1 MSAKLEENALNLAP
15 PPLAGSSGGPRIG
28 LALGAGGARGF
39 AQVPVIEA
47 FDELGIKPVAIAGSS
62 MGAILG
68 AGMAAGMTGW
78 EIRDYAIDTIGHRAN
93 VANRLWNLGPSTMRD
108 ALGGFKLGQF
118 NLERIL
124 RAFLPREIPADFAG
138 LAIPFKVIT
147 TDYYGQC
154 EVVCETGD
162 LYEALAASAAIPAL
176 FMPIQ
181 RDGRLM
187 IDGGIFNPVPYDHLA
202 DVADIVVGVD
212 VIGGPD
218 SAGSYVPNRID
229 SLFGATQLLMQAN
242 IALKMKLKQPDIFL
256 RPDVNAFRVLDF
268 LKARQIIEANEVLK
282 DQFKR
287 ELELRIEDFIRR

>member
-1 MSAKLEENALNLAP
+1 MLDENALTVATP
-15 PPLAGSSGGPRIG
+15 PVRPAGGPSIG

-39 AQVPVIEA
+39 AQIPVIEA
-47 FDELGIKPVAIAGSS
+47 FDELGLKPAVIVGSS

-68 AGMAAGMTGW
+68 AGMAAGMTGR
-78 EIRDYAIDTIGHRAN
+78 EIRDYTVETIGHRAT
-93 VANRLWNLGPSTMRD
+93 VVSRLWGLGPSTMRD

-124 RAFLPREIPADFAG
+124 KAFLPKEIPNDFAE
-138 LAIPFKVIT
+138 LKIPFKAIA

-154 EVVCETGD
+154 EVVCDSGD

-176 FMPIQ
+176 FMPIH

-187 IDGGIFNPVPYDHLA
+187 VDGGIFNPVPYDHLG
-202 DVADIVVGVD
+202 DLADIIVGVD

-218 SAGSYVPNRID
+218 TAGSFVPNRID
-229 SLFGATQLLMQAN
+229 SLLGATQLLMQSN
-242 IALKMKLKQPDIFL
+242 VALKLKLCQPDIYL
-256 RPDVNAFRVLDF
+256 RPEVNAFRVLDL
-268 LKARQIIEANEVLK
+268 LKARQIIEVNEAIK

-287 ELELRIEDFIRR
+287 DLEARIEDFIRS

>member
-1 MSAKLEENALNLAP
+1 MQDELALTVAAP
-15 PPLAGSSGGPRIG
+15 PMRSAGTPSVG

-39 AQVPVIEA
+39 AQIPVIEA

-68 AGMAAGMTGW
+68 AGMAAGMTGR
-78 EIRDYAIDTIGHRAN
+78 EIRDYVVETIGHRAT
-93 VANRLWNLGPSTMRD
+93 VLSRLWGLGPATMRD

-124 RAFLPREIPADFAG
+124 KAFLPKEIPHEFSELD
-138 LAIPFKVIT
+138 IPFKAIA

-162 LYEALAASAAIPAL
+162 LHQALAASAAIPAL
-176 FMPIQ
+176 FMPIH

-187 IDGGIFNPVPYDHLA
+187 VDGGIFNPVPYEHLSG
-202 DVADIVVGVD
+202 VADIIVGVD
-212 VIGGPD
+212 VVGGPD
-218 SAGSYVPNRID
+218 TAGSFVPNRID
-229 SLFGATQLLMQAN
+229 SLLGATQLLMQSN
-242 IALKMKLKQPDIFL
+242 IALKMKLCQPDIYL
-256 RPDVNAFRVLDF
+256 RPEVNAFRVLDL
-268 LKARQIIEANEVLK
+268 LKARQIIEVNEVIK

-287 ELELRIEDFIRR
+287 ELEARIEDFIRH